1 MQRYAQITDGRV
13 TQVIESETD
22 PDGINGAW
30 IACGDDVS
38 FGDTYDGTDFTR
50 PVPPAPARH
59 TSVGAFFDRFG
70 PLKWTIL
77 ASSDATVKAL
87 IDDCSVRKYI
97 DLDNP
102 DLPAGLAMLEA
113 AGYAIDASAILNM
126 PALPK
131 ELP

>member
-1 MQRYAQITDGRV
+1 MQRYAQITNASV
-13 TQVIESETD
+13 SQVIESDTD

-38 FGDTYDGTDFTR
+38 FGDTYDGTDFAR
-50 PVPPAPARH
+50 PVPPVPVRH

-70 PLKWTIL
+70 PLKWAIL
-77 ASSDATVKAL
+77 ASTDVTVKAL
-87 IDDCSVRKYI
+87 IADCSVRKYI

-102 DLPAGLAMLEA
+102 DLPAGLAMLVA

-126 PALPK
+126 PVLPK